1 MIIKPNKHE
10 RTVLLILICFAAGFA
25 LGAFSMSEK
34 IKEKDKQIDEL
45 IEISESLL
53 K

>member
-1 MIIKPNKHE
+1 MIIKPNKQE
-10 RTVLLILICFAAGFA
+10 RRVLVILICFAAGFA

>member
-1 MIIKPNKHE
+1 MIIKPNKQE
-10 RTVLLILICFAAGFA
+10 QTVLLIVICFAAGFA
-25 LGAFSMSEK
+25 LGVFSMSGE
-34 IKEKDKQIDEL
+34 IKEKDKQINEL

>member
-1 MIIKPNKHE
+1 MIVKPNKQE
-10 RTVLLILICFAAGFA
+10 QTVLLIVICFAAGFA
-25 LGAFSMSEK
+25 LGAFSISEK
-34 IKEKDKQIDEL
+34 IKEKDKQINEL

>member
-1 MIIKPNKHE
+1 MIIKPNKQE

-45 IEISESLL
+45 IEISESLF